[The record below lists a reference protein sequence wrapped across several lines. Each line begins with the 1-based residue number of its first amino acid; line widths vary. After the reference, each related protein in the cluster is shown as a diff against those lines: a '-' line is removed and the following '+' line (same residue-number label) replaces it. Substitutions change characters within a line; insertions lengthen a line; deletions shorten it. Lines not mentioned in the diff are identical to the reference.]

1 MGFRRQAVNG
11 RAIEQ
16 GEKQMKRLIGYFKDQ
31 RGVETLEWIVVGALI
46 VAVGI
51 AVYQGALQSQLT
63 QAVNAIGG
71 QITGLAS
78 S

>member
-1 MGFRRQAVNG
+1 
-11 RAIEQ
+11 
-16 GEKQMKRLIGYFKDQ
+16 MKRLIGYFKDQ

-51 AVYQGALQSQLT
+51 AVYTGALQGQLVS
-63 QAVNAIGG
+63 AVNAIGG
-71 QITGLAS
+71 TITGLAS